1 MQRNQLQ
8 IDVLEVLSI
17 ELHWCAEVTTE
28 IKTNDLYQRLMFG
41 YYVSLRLQSDFN
53 GLLKHGLKAF

>member
-8 IDVLEVLSI
+8 IDILEVLSAK
-17 ELHWCAEVTTE
+17 LHYFAEVTIE
-28 IKTNDLYQRLMFG
+28 IKTNDLYQCLMFD

-53 GLLKHGLKAF
+53 GLLKHELKAF